1 MNSRF
6 VVMKEPTSIF
16 FQDVLPQTFLLTL
29 QNIGTEM
36 LARSPVTAAQ
46 TTYSTCP
53 AHPNTFV

>member
-6 VVMKEPTSIF
+6 VVMKEPTSI

-36 LARSPVTAAQ
+36 LAHSPVTAAQ
-46 TTYSTCP
+46 TTYSTRP